1 MTPPTARVLSLFL
14 RLLRNNR
21 IVRLLRQAP
30 SNLFYFIR
38 IVFHRIFTKRQH
50 QDGHKSASNQEG
62 LDFPDV
68 PTICASHVP
77 TSLSIPQQPAGG
89 FILNVTGP
97 HDNGD
102 EGVPMESLNTPRLRT
117 HRLSLQS
124 TQLQNRRSFYSSNSG
139 LLSALTPDPSA
150 SHLSLPNARNS
161 VQSVAP
167 SIVEFDNEQVTVLP
181 STMHGR
187 IDCMLSTEL
196 SRYLRKHT
204 IPQADP
210 TVIIRA
216 LEREYSC
223 QSESRGLDEIC
234 SSRRLSLLKVLTDV
248 DISNEEVLRHTQ
260 HFLTLIFDSLRA
272 KNLQLENEV
281 ELVVE
286 TVKYDGEEDYRCGY
300 YFVDHKNRCLFWLE
314 DFDISHALWD
324 AWANTSLSHI
334 KLEIEVSY
342 WQHWELFC
350 NIQVATEDILDELTE
365 ILTTDLVDLQTSD
378 TSNALFSA
386 DELQSY
392 LRVVE
397 ISRRPVFTSRKSSP
411 FFVGR
416 LMSMYMRQRFANFWG
431 EYGARLHREQSVH
444 HPNGIPCTWLITV
457 LSPFFFNAPDVH
469 LRALHLIFIDE
480 VASTQPWRT
489 FIKKLNEEWQ
499 DFIINSAV
507 LLAAN
512 VSFLAIQSVDNI
524 KDEPYRSP
532 SQIASYLSTL
542 ASISSMIIGLLL
554 VRQTRT
560 KGSASAQHAA
570 DYLRARRYRVVGH
583 EPLAIMYSLPYAFL
597 MWGMVFLMIALLL
610 VCFLGTTLVT
620 RIIPGLAALTCIT
633 MIVWCIWMG
642 WDRGNDP
649 HESLWNTFVNALSRW
664 RSHFFETLKP
674 WGYLCGK
681 KEQDLEN
688 PPPTAS

>member
-216 LEREYSC
+216 LEREYIRVPRAGRDMFIQTAVLTGMTSKG
-223 QSESRGLDEIC
+223 R
-234 SSRRLSLLKVLTDV
+234 KVLTDV

-411 FFVGR
+411 FFV
-416 LMSMYMRQRFANFWG
+416 
-431 EYGARLHREQSVH
+431 
-444 HPNGIPCTWLITV
+444 
-457 LSPFFFNAPDVH
+457 
-469 LRALHLIFIDE
+469 